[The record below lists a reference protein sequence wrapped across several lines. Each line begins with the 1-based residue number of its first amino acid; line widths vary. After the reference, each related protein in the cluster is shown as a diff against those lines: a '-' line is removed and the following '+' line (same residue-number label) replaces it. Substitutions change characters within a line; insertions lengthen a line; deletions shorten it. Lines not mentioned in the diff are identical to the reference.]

1 MLGYPNYLYLV
12 NFTSLV
18 RLSYDLW
25 PMKALVT
32 GSAGFIGSNLVRRL
46 AARGDE
52 VVGIDRLR
60 KRGKAGLHIT
70 MDLAERASL
79 VEIARWTAWA
89 DVVFHLAARPGVRSH
104 SPRIDLRRHRDI
116 IVATEHVMAVTPG
129 RTHVILAS
137 SSSVY
142 GEAARRNNSH
152 RPSRETDHPR
162 PLGRYGRYKQRM
174 EQLGRQYRHF
184 GDGLAIARPFTVIGE
199 GQRPDMALS
208 IWIDA
213 VRSGEPVRVFGSL
226 DRARDVT
233 DVDRVVDGLL
243 AMADL
248 RYCGLVNLGAGRPR
262 SLGEMVEAVFLATGL
277 ETPVQVVPASPE
289 EVRATCADPTRA
301 RRELGIDL
309 TTELLQATRR
319 QAGSRLGVPSGA
331 LSP

>member
-1 MLGYPNYLYLV
+1 MLGYPNCPYLV
-12 NFTSLV
+12 NFTSSV
-18 RLSYDLW
+18 RLHYDLGT
-25 PMKALVT
+25 MKALVT

-60 KRGKAGLHIT
+60 RRGGSGLHVT
-70 MDLAERASL
+70 MDLAERTNLA
-79 VEIARWTAWA
+79 EIARWTAWA
-89 DVVFHLAARPGVRSH
+89 DVVFHLAARPGIRSH

-142 GEAARRNNSH
+142 GEAAGRNDSF

-162 PLGRYGRYKQRM
+162 PVSRYGRYKQRM
-174 EQLGRQYRHF
+174 EQLGRQYRRF

-199 GQRPDMALS
+199 GQRSDMALS

-213 VRSGEPVRVFGSL
+213 VHRGEPVRVLGSL
-226 DRARDVT
+226 DRVRDVT
-233 DVDRVVDGLL
+233 DVERVVEGLL

-248 RYCGLVNLGAGRPR
+248 RYCGYVNLGAGRPR

-277 ETPVQVVPASPE
+277 ETHVQVVPASPE
-289 EVRATCADPTRA
+289 EVRATCADATRA

-309 TTELLQATRR
+309 TTDLERATRR
-319 QAGSRLGVPSGA
+319 QVTARLGVPSGA
-331 LSP
+331 VSP